1 MITSKVNPSIRNR
14 FEELE
19 KKFYDLQ
26 IDKQNI
32 EYKLIFDN
40 LHYLE
45 KQINC
50 LLSNPATVDELSS
63 NFEKYYLI
71 QNLIKALEN
80 WYILLSTK
88 SFL

>member
-1 MITSKVNPSIRNR
+1 MITNKINPSIKQRY
-14 FEELE
+14 EELE
-19 KKFYDLQ
+19 KKFYNLQ
-26 IDKQNI
+26 IDKENI
-32 EYKLIFDN
+32 EYKVIFDN

-45 KQINC
+45 RQINC
-50 LLSNPATVDELSS
+50 LLSNPASLDELSF

-80 WYILLSTK
+80 WYILLSRK